1 MRVSLLGYGGGL
13 GRKAGLLASKGI
25 DFYQGVLQA
34 PVFGQAWGWR
44 AEAGCQGVQV

>member
-13 GRKAGLLASKGI
+13 GRQPGLLASKGI
-25 DFYQGVLQA
+25 DIYQGGLQA